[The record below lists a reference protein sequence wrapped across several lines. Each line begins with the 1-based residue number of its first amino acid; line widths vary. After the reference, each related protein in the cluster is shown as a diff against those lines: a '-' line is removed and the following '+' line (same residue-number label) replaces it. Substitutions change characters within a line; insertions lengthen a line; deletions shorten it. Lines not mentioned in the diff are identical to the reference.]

1 MNENSE
7 IINEETKSTTTDTVL
22 KPEETDTQQPQDET
36 VGRRS
41 ALNSRRRSMLE
52 KQQKKQEEE
61 AEKEQP
67 QQTTRRTRRRRQ
79 ESTNDD
85 LDVDEDDEA
94 KDVQQVAK
102 RPCLSQSRR
111 AFPVQTTAILE
122 KAFNVSSYP
131 SETEITS
138 LCESTRLTDK
148 QVFYFIFFV

>member
-1 MNENSE
+1 
-7 IINEETKSTTTDTVL
+7 
-22 KPEETDTQQPQDET
+22 
-36 VGRRS
+36 
-41 ALNSRRRSMLE
+41 MLE

-61 AEKEQP
+61 AEKEQ
-67 QQTTRRTRRRRQ
+67 QQQTTTRRTRRRRQ

-111 AFPVQTTAILE
+111 GAFPVQTTSILE